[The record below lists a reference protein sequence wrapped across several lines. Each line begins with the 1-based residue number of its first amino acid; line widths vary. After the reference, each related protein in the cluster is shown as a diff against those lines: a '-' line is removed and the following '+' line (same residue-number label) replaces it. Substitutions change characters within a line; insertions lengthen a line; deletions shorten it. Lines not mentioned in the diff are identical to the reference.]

1 MIMSRP
7 LIQRGVGDLEALF
20 AHSKTDISALEQL
33 EHELQHR
40 QMPRA
45 VALLAEVRAAIDSA
59 SRGSTSTKEDAA
71 PQQKGLWE
79 QSIAPGIAAPT
90 AAPVPVERVRAPA
103 DLIVPMKKK
112 DSAPSISLED
122 AYKLLQANS
131 GSAWES
137 IEQVRRQL
145 VQQSNPARL
154 KTMSPEKRDQ
164 ALEEVKM
171 VNAAYAVL
179 SRARCSYN

>member
-7 LIQRGVGDLEALF
+7 LMQRGVGDLETLF
-20 AHSKTDISALEQL
+20 AQSKTDIKALKQL

-45 VALLAEVRAAIDSA
+45 IALLTEVQAAIDSVT
-59 SRGSTSTKEDAA
+59 RGSTSTKGDAA
-71 PQQKGLWE
+71 PRRKGLWE
-79 QSIAPGIAAPT
+79 QSITSAIAAPIT
-90 AAPVPVERVRAPA
+90 APFAVERVRAPA
-103 DLIVPMKKK
+103 DLVVPKKQK

-122 AYKLLQANS
+122 AYKLLRANS

-154 KTMSPEKRDQ
+154 KTMSPKQRDQ
-164 ALEEVKM
+164 ALEEGKM

-179 SRARCSYN
+179 SQARCSRN